1 MFARARVCVR
11 VCVCLARAL
20 ILKRVYSCFSVLDKT
35 REKKSFGI
43 HQREYKNLRKG
54 FDINNSIIVLLL
66 LLFLFRFC
74 GGSVGSGGVNY
85 RRRLPSAHASF
96 QRRIGSHRR
105 RDGVEFARR
114 ERVVGTQE

>member
-1 MFARARVCVR
+1 MFARACVYVR

-66 LLFLFRFC
+66 FLFSVC
-74 GGSVGSGGVNY
+74 GGSVGSGGVDY

-96 QRRIGSHRR
+96 QRRIGGHRR